1 MKLSKRLLTIA
12 DLIDTKNVI
21 DVGCDHALLDI
32 YLTQEKQLN
41 CRGTDISS
49 KVLENAKNNVKK
61 YNLEKKIP
69 LILTNGLENIK
80 IKKDDTII
88 IAGMGA
94 STILEILNNYKNNN
108 QLIISSN
115 NEIERIRKEITKKNY
130 FIKEEKVVFEKKH
143 CYVIIKFKKG
153 NKKYTKW
160 DYLLGPKTKKEK
172 KYLEFLYQKYD
183 KISKKLPNKYIF
195 KKFKLFII
203 KTRIKK
209 ILNSK

>member
-143 CYVIIKFKKG
+143 CDVIIKFKKG

-203 KTRIKK
+203 KTKIKK

>member
-69 LILTNGLENIK
+69 FILTNGLENIK

-143 CYVIIKFKKG
+143 CYVIIKFEKG

-160 DYLLGPKTKKEK
+160 DYLLGPKAKKEK

-203 KTRIKK
+203 KTKIKK

>member
-94 STILEILNNYKNNN
+94 STILEILNN
-108 QLIISSN
+108 

-143 CYVIIKFKKG
+143 CYVIIKFEKG

-160 DYLLGPKTKKEK
+160 DYLLGPKAKKEK

-203 KTRIKK
+203 KTKIKK

>member
-12 DLIDTKNVI
+12 DLIDTKGVI

-49 KVLENAKNNVKK
+49 KVLENAKHNVKK

-130 FIKEEKVVFEKKH
+130 FIKEEKVVFEKH

-160 DYLLGPKTKKEK
+160 DYLLGPKAKKEK

-203 KTRIKK
+203 KTKIKK